1 MLSPIENRDPIRV
14 AVISAHAVV
23 RAGLKYMLA
32 NQHTLAIVD
41 ESSTVGDAVLLA
53 TTKRPDIAL
62 VDPDSDTILFQAIS
76 DLAHA
81 GVRVLVLSSTSDL
94 RFRQRT
100 LALGAAGVVSK
111 EESIE
116 TLIRAIHT
124 VHAGEIWL
132 EPLTSVSI
140 RAVLLGDPDPEH
152 ARIQTLTKRER
163 EIVSLVGNGFK
174 NAAIGE
180 RLFIS
185 EATVR
190 NHLTSILSKLDLTDR
205 FELAVYT
212 FRHGLVVL
220 EDGTQPRSRVAAS
233 SRAPRPSATR
243 TPQE

>member
-1 MLSPIENRDPIRV
+1 MLSPIKDRDRIRV

-23 RAGLKYMLA
+23 RAGLKYMLG
-32 NQHTLAIVD
+32 NQHSLAIID
-41 ESSTVGDAVLLA
+41 EATTIADAVLLA
-53 TTKRPDIAL
+53 TKTRPDIAL
-62 VDPDSDTILFQAIS
+62 VDPDSDTIPFQSIS
-76 DLAHA
+76 DLTHA
-81 GVRVLVLSSTSDL
+81 GVRVLVLSSTSDH

-132 EPLTSVSI
+132 EPLTSI
-140 RAVLLGDPDPEH
+140 RSVLLGDPDPEH

-163 EIVSLVGNGFK
+163 EIVSLVGNGLK

-190 NHLTSILSKLDLTDR
+190 NHLTSVLSKLDLTDR

-220 EDGTQPRSRVAAS
+220 EDGTQPRSRVGAS
-233 SRAPRPSATR
+233 SRGPRPAATR
-243 TPQE
+243 TPHE